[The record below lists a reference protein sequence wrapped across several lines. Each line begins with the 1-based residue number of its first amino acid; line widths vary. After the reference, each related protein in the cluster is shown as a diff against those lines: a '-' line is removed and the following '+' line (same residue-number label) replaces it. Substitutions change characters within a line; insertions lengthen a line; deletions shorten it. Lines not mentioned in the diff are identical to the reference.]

1 MALLLS
7 VVATATP
14 ISQQQAR
21 QRAAAFMA
29 AKGISIEESALVKAP
44 RKIQG
49 SQTADASYYVFNA
62 TLGQGYVIV
71 SGDNCTE
78 SILGYSDKG
87 TFDVNNVPEGLQW
100 LLNMYDEQIRRL
112 NDLGITTNHAKA
124 KAQQVHRPI
133 APLLKTLWNQGD
145 PYNLLCP
152 RYYREDGSQ
161 GDLSATGCVATA
173 IAQVMSFYR
182 YPAETKR
189 MIPGYSQVYSTVDG
203 DKRVQLRNIPAGS
216 VIDWDNIL
224 NEYHGGE
231 TDEQKQ
237 AIAQLMY

>member
-1 MALLLS
+1 MNGKTIITCMALLLS

-49 SQTADASYYVFNA
+49 SPTSDASYYVFNA
-62 TLGQGYVIV
+62 TPGQGYVIV

-112 NDLGITTNHAKA
+112 NLSLSGGDQAYDSW
-124 KAQQVHRPI
+124 
-133 APLLKTLWNQGD
+133 LLTSLQ
-145 PYNLLCP
+145 
-152 RYYREDGSQ
+152 
-161 GDLSATGCVATA
+161 
-173 IAQVMSFYR
+173 
-182 YPAETKR
+182 
-189 MIPGYSQVYSTVDG
+189 
-203 DKRVQLRNIPAGS
+203 
-216 VIDWDNIL
+216 
-224 NEYHGGE
+224 HGGR
-231 TDEQKQ
+231 
-237 AIAQLMY
+237 

>member
-1 MALLLS
+1 MNKKTIITCMTLLLS

-21 QRAAAFMA
+21 QRAEAFMA
-29 AKGISIEESALVKAP
+29 GKGITIEENALVKSP

-49 SQTADASYYVFNA
+49 NQSYYVFNA
-62 TLGQGYVIV
+62 SSGQGYVIV

-100 LLNMYDEQIRRL
+100 LLDMYDEQINRL
-112 NDLGITTNHAKA
+112 NKLGITTNHSKA

-152 RYYREDGSQ
+152 RYYRDDGSQ

-182 YPAETKR
+182 YPTETKR
-189 MIPGYSQVYSTVDG
+189 MIPGYSQVYKTLD
-203 DKRVQLRNIPAGS
+203 
-216 VIDWDNIL
+216 
-224 NEYHGGE
+224 
-231 TDEQKQ
+231 
-237 AIAQLMY
+237 